1 MQEYAKRFLGS
12 EVEAKNAENCF
23 YHIIPV
29 PYEASVSYGGGTAKG
44 PDAILDASDQ
54 LELFNGHSSP
64 EKEEFSPIFLL
75 TAENLPK
82 LSWKI
87 FTRRSKMF
95 LLLKNFPF
103 CLAANTALPMAR

>member
-64 EKEEFSPIFLL
+64 GERG
-75 TAENLPK
+75 
-82 LSWKI
+82 I
-87 FTRRSKMF
+87 FTHIPVDCGKSAEVVMENIWDYIGKT
-95 LLLKNFPF
+95 LKENNF
-103 CLAANTALPMAR
+103 